1 MINTTSVGL
10 IKEER
15 LSLDFKKFSN
25 NKNILFYDLI
35 YNPKET
41 SFLNDANKRGN
52 KIMNGRMMF
61 LLQAADAFYQWTK
74 KNVEIN
80 DEVIKLLD

>member
-1 MINTTSVGL
+1 
-10 IKEER
+10 
-15 LSLDFKKFSN
+15 
-25 NKNILFYDLI
+25 
-35 YNPKET
+35 
-41 SFLNDANKRGN
+41 
-52 KIMNGRMMF
+52 MNGRMMF